1 MRKRVKRRAAR
12 DEGPRGRR
20 ARKLPERAAPLG
32 WAMCRADGKTPSQAA
47 SAANGANGAKRQ
59 KAPREVCLPDEV
71 LSLVRS
77 RSGGSLARAG
87 RNR

>member
-1 MRKRVKRRAAR
+1 
-12 DEGPRGRR
+12 
-20 ARKLPERAAPLG
+20 
-32 WAMCRADGKTPSQAA
+32 MCRAKGKTPPQAA
-47 SAANGANGAKRQ
+47 SAADGAKRQ

-71 LSLVRS
+71 LSLIRP

>member
-1 MRKRVKRRAAR
+1 MRKKVKRRAAR
-12 DEGPRGRR
+12 AEGVRVRR

-32 WAMCRADGKTPSQAA
+32 WAMCRAAGKTPPQAA
-47 SAANGANGAKRQ
+47 SAAKGVKRQ
-59 KAPREVCLPDEV
+59 KAPREVCLPNEV

-87 RNR
+87 LNR